1 MFLYELSSCITEA
14 LTPCLPCSHHLG
26 YWASSKPA
34 KNTSALPP
42 QPRAPAFTSVGL
54 EILGYPQQSA
64 APPGVDILAEKEV
77 ELKWGNDE
85 YRRTTL
91 EGMDRDGM
99 DVLSSCVAAQT

>member
-1 MFLYELSSCITEA
+1 MPRL
-14 LTPCLPCSHHLG
+14 LPTNQEDLHLH
-26 YWASSKPA
+26 
-34 KNTSALPP
+34 
-42 QPRAPAFTSVGL
+42 QVGL

-64 APPGVDILAEKEV
+64 APPGVDILAEKEA

-91 EGMDRDGM
+91 EGMDGDGM